1 MIKYKLICKDCNSIF
16 DSLFS
21 NSKEYE
27 KLKKKKYLNCHICDS
42 QKIEKTLMAPN
53 VLNSSLQWS
62 EEASIW
68 AMIWMVFIGSVVVV
82 RRWEHIYI
90 PTVVKL
96 LPIKI
101 RSLVIVFTKILV
113 LIFLCVLC
121 WYGWGIV
128 TGHSNAFSHNIG
140 VSTAWAKASVPIGC
154 AMMVVITLGAI
165 AEDLEAIFK
174 KDWSRFEE
182 YGSNDAV

>member
-1 MIKYKLICKDCNSIF
+1 MIKAVKKITQAVDFVARLVSIF
-16 DSLFS
+16 FVLCVLVFMT
-21 NSKEYE
+21 
-27 KLKKKKYLNCHICDS
+27 S
-42 QKIEKTLMAPN
+42 QVFFRY

-68 AMIWMVFIGSVVVV
+68 AMIWTVFIGSVVVV
-82 RRWEHIYI
+82 KRWEHIYI

>member
-1 MIKYKLICKDCNSIF
+1 MIKTIKKITQAVDFVARLVSIF
-16 DSLFS
+16 FVLCVLVFMT
-21 NSKEYE
+21 
-27 KLKKKKYLNCHICDS
+27 S
-42 QKIEKTLMAPN
+42 QVFFRY

-101 RSLVIVFTKILV
+101 RSFVIVFTKILV

>member
-1 MIKYKLICKDCNSIF
+1 MIKTVKRITQAVDFVARLVSIF
-16 DSLFS
+16 FVLCVLVFMT
-21 NSKEYE
+21 
-27 KLKKKKYLNCHICDS
+27 S
-42 QKIEKTLMAPN
+42 QVFFRY

-90 PTVVKL
+90 PTAVKL

-101 RSLVIVFTKILV
+101 RSLVIIFTKILV

-128 TGHSNAFSHNIG
+128 NGHSNAFSHNIG

-154 AMMVVITLGAI
+154 GMMIVITLGAI

-174 KDWSRFEE
+174 KDWARFEE
-182 YGSNDAV
+182 YGSHDAV

>member
-1 MIKYKLICKDCNSIF
+1 MINIIKKLTQAVDYVARLVSIF
-16 DSLFS
+16 FVLCVLVFMT
-21 NSKEYE
+21 
-27 KLKKKKYLNCHICDS
+27 S
-42 QKIEKTLMAPN
+42 QVFFRY

-90 PTVVKL
+90 PTVVRM

-101 RSLVIVFTKILV
+101 RSFIILSTKILV
-113 LIFLCVLC
+113 LIFLGVLC

-140 VSTAWAKASVPIGC
+140 LSTAWAKASVPIGC
-154 AMMVVITLGAI
+154 AMMIIITLGAI
-165 AEDLEAIFK
+165 VEDLEAIIN
-174 KDWSRFEE
+174 KDWTRFEE
-182 YGSNDAV
+182 YGSHDAV

>member
-1 MIKYKLICKDCNSIF
+1 MIKTVKKITQAVDFVARLVSIF
-16 DSLFS
+16 FVLCVLVFMT
-21 NSKEYE
+21 
-27 KLKKKKYLNCHICDS
+27 S
-42 QKIEKTLMAPN
+42 QVFFRY

-90 PTVVKL
+90 PTAVKL

-113 LIFLCVLC
+113 LTFLCVLC

-140 VSTAWAKASVPIGC
+140 VSTAWAKVSVPIGC

>member
-1 MIKYKLICKDCNSIF
+1 MIKTVKKITQAVDFVARLVSIF
-16 DSLFS
+16 FVLCVLVFMT
-21 NSKEYE
+21 
-27 KLKKKKYLNCHICDS
+27 S
-42 QKIEKTLMAPN
+42 QVFFRY

-82 RRWEHIYI
+82 KRWEHIYI

-174 KDWSRFEE
+174 KDWARFEE

>member
-1 MIKYKLICKDCNSIF
+1 MINFIKQMTQAVDYVARLVSIF
-16 DSLFS
+16 LVLCVLVFMT
-21 NSKEYE
+21 
-27 KLKKKKYLNCHICDS
+27 S
-42 QKIEKTLMAPN
+42 QVFFRY
-53 VLNSSLQWS
+53 VLNSSLHWS

-82 RRWEHIYI
+82 RKWEHIYI
-90 PTVVKL
+90 PTVVKM

-101 RSLVIVFTKILV
+101 RSLVILSTKILV
-113 LIFLCVLC
+113 LIFLCILC

-128 TGHSNAFSHNIG
+128 TGHYNAFYHNVG

-154 AMMVVITLGAI
+154 AMMIIVTFGAI
-165 AEDLEAIFK
+165 VEDLEAIIK
-174 KDWSRFEE
+174 RDWTRFEE

>member
-1 MIKYKLICKDCNSIF
+1 MIKTVKKITQAVDFVARLVSIF
-16 DSLFS
+16 FVLCVLVFMT
-21 NSKEYE
+21 
-27 KLKKKKYLNCHICDS
+27 S
-42 QKIEKTLMAPN
+42 QVFFRY

-113 LIFLCVLC
+113 LIFFAVHCTMVPLSTRMLL
-121 WYGWGIV
+121 W
-128 TGHSNAFSHNIG
+128 SKFSMYFGQLLQEHIIQN
-140 VSTAWAKASVPIGC
+140 
-154 AMMVVITLGAI
+154 
-165 AEDLEAIFK
+165 
-174 KDWSRFEE
+174 
-182 YGSNDAV
+182 

>member
-1 MIKYKLICKDCNSIF
+1 MIKTVKKITQAVDFVARLVSIF
-16 DSLFS
+16 FVLCVLAFMT
-21 NSKEYE
+21 
-27 KLKKKKYLNCHICDS
+27 S
-42 QKIEKTLMAPN
+42 QVFFRY

-68 AMIWMVFIGSVVVV
+68 SMIWMVFIGSVVVV

-113 LIFLCVLC
+113 LILQ
-121 WYGWGIV
+121 I
-128 TGHSNAFSHNIG
+128 
-140 VSTAWAKASVPIGC
+140 
-154 AMMVVITLGAI
+154 
-165 AEDLEAIFK
+165 
-174 KDWSRFEE
+174 
-182 YGSNDAV
+182 

>member
-1 MIKYKLICKDCNSIF
+1 MIKTVKKITQAVDFVARLVSIF
-16 DSLFS
+16 FVLCVLVFMT
-21 NSKEYE
+21 
-27 KLKKKKYLNCHICDS
+27 S
-42 QKIEKTLMAPN
+42 QVFFRY

-154 AMMVVITLGAI
+154 AMMVVITFGAI

>member
-1 MIKYKLICKDCNSIF
+1 MMKTVKKITQAVDFVARLVSIF
-16 DSLFS
+16 FVLCVLVFMT
-21 NSKEYE
+21 
-27 KLKKKKYLNCHICDS
+27 S
-42 QKIEKTLMAPN
+42 QVFFRY

-121 WYGWGIV
+121 LYGWGIV

-154 AMMVVITLGAI
+154 AMMVIITLGAI

>member
-1 MIKYKLICKDCNSIF
+1 MIKTVKKITQAVDFVARLVSIF
-16 DSLFS
+16 FVLCVLVFMT
-21 NSKEYE
+21 
-27 KLKKKKYLNCHICDS
+27 S
-42 QKIEKTLMAPN
+42 QVFFRY

-101 RSLVIVFTKILV
+101 RSFVIVFTKILV

>member
-1 MIKYKLICKDCNSIF
+1 MIKTVKKITQAVDFVARLVSIF
-16 DSLFS
+16 FVLCVLVFMTPQVFFR
-21 NSKEYE
+21 Y
-27 KLKKKKYLNCHICDS
+27 
-42 QKIEKTLMAPN
+42 

>member
-1 MIKYKLICKDCNSIF
+1 MIKTVKKITQAVDFVARLVSIF
-16 DSLFS
+16 FVLCVLVFMT
-21 NSKEYE
+21 
-27 KLKKKKYLNCHICDS
+27 S
-42 QKIEKTLMAPN
+42 QVFFRY

-154 AMMVVITLGAI
+154 AMMVVITSGAI

>member
-1 MIKYKLICKDCNSIF
+1 MIKTVKKITQAVDFVARLVSIF
-16 DSLFS
+16 FVLCVLVFMT
-21 NSKEYE
+21 
-27 KLKKKKYLNCHICDS
+27 S
-42 QKIEKTLMAPN
+42 QVFFRY

-68 AMIWMVFIGSVVVV
+68 AMIWTVFIGSVVVV
-82 RRWEHIYI
+82 KRWEHIYI

-174 KDWSRFEE
+174 KDWARFEE

>member
-1 MIKYKLICKDCNSIF
+1 MIKTVKKITQAVDFVARLVSIF
-16 DSLFS
+16 FVLCVLVFMT
-21 NSKEYE
+21 
-27 KLKKKKYLNCHICDS
+27 S
-42 QKIEKTLMAPN
+42 QVFFRY

-165 AEDLEAIFK
+165 AEDLEAIFN